1 MASLLVKDY
10 SGLKRITDFFRWWGA
25 GLSFLVPS
33 SLKRILS
40 DRDDYIRFDYD
51 DNTLRLMDGSTNEI
65 IKEERF
71 DPNSQPAPAVV
82 SSLLK
87 KSQGKSLPCEMLFP
101 ISDVLIVSMKVP
113 QETESDIPEMI
124 AYEMD
129 RLTPFDVNQVQFD
142 YSTIEADQD
151 PSSLDVKI
159 VITPRS
165 ILEERLDRLEQWGGS
180 PFRILV
186 ANCEK
191 INLLPKRYVT
201 SKSGKA
207 YWLNILLALSFLT
220 LLIGSFGKAFY
231 AQQSEIER
239 LKKDI
244 SSLSEEVEK
253 VRDTKTNIKSILDKT
268 AHIVELKNQSVS
280 ALTALNEISEIT
292 PKTTWLNRFD
302 FNEGAVTLKGYTQD
316 SSNLV
321 NKIDASLLFEGTG
334 FTSPTL
340 KDRRTG
346 LDQFQLSTEISLNKS
361 VGSQ

>member
-33 SLKRILS
+33 SFKRMLS
-40 DRDDYIRFDYD
+40 NRDDYIRLNYD
-51 DNTLRLMDGSTNEI
+51 NNTLRLMDGSTNEI
-65 IKEERF
+65 IKEEYF
-71 DPNSQPAPAVV
+71 DPESPSAPAIV

-87 KSQGKSLPCEMLFP
+87 KSKGKSLPCEMLFP

-113 QETESDIPEMI
+113 QETESDIPDMI

-129 RLTPFDVNQVQFD
+129 RLTPFDVSQVQSD
-142 YSTIEADQD
+142 YSTVEADQD
-151 PSSLDVKI
+151 STSLDVKI

-165 ILEERLDRLEQWGGS
+165 ILDERLDQLDQWGGS
-180 PFRILV
+180 PIRVLV
-186 ANCEK
+186 EDCEE
-191 INLLPKRYVT
+191 IDLLPKRYFT

-207 YWLNILLALSFLT
+207 YWLNILLILSLLT
-220 LLIGSFGKAFY
+220 LLLGSFGKAFY
-231 AQQSEIER
+231 AQLSEIER
-239 LKKDI
+239 LKEDI
-244 SSLSEEVEK
+244 SSLSDEVGK
-253 VRDTKTNIKSILDKT
+253 VRETKAKIKTILDKT
-268 AHIVELKNQSVS
+268 AHIVELKKQSVS

-302 FNEGAVTLKGYTQD
+302 FNEGTVTLKGYTQD

-346 LDQFQLSTEISLNKS
+346 LDQFQLSTQMSLKDS